1 MTTAQTLGERYIR
14 AVAAPDFAEADDLF
28 ADDVVFYTPFARG
41 ARGRDFIKA
50 FIGAFHQAMP
60 GLRASLHDEF
70 SSADGSRVTLRLSIH
85 WHNTGSFMGNPPTG
99 ASGVESEI
107 HTLRLDGGRIVEC
120 WVGHNT
126 LDLTYHQLVT
136 WGMKLP
142 EDSTDPAPELISVS
156 ATALPAPA
164 GNA

>member
-1 MTTAQTLGERYIR
+1 MTTETLAERYVR
-14 AVAAPDFAEADDLF
+14 AFAAPDLAEADALF

-50 FIGAFHQAMP
+50 FLGAFHQAMP

-70 SSADGSRVTLRLSIH
+70 ASADGTRVALRFSIH
-85 WHNTGSFMGNPPTG
+85 WNNTGPFMGNPATG
-99 ASGVESEI
+99 ASGVAGEI
-107 HTLRLDGGRIVEC
+107 HTLRLEGGRVVEC

-126 LDLTYHQLVT
+126 LDLTYRQLVT

-142 EDSTDPAPELISVS
+142 ENSADPGPEIVSVS
-156 ATALPAPA
+156 AGAVTEAA
-164 GNA
+164 